1 MFFEE
6 SRDRRRCD
14 KSPRRPAFPP
24 AERGLV
30 AVNVDVRVHVAL
42 RDANTHGTLL
52 AKTRGML
59 PVADPA
65 DRTFKKTTFAGP
77 FKYSS
82 QKKFERGL
90 MKLLNEIVKKDFP
103 YFGACYG
110 FGTVIKN
117 AGGNVSK
124 KQYSENAGPV
134 TIKIRAEAADD
145 KLMRGLPK
153 SFRAFVGHKEACF
166 RLPKGAVWLAESAQ
180 CPYQMVRIKQN
191 IYAAQFHP
199 ELDACEFCVRVDVY
213 KNYGYFDPKDAEKL
227 KKKAMREKITT
238 PMEILRRFTEFYG
251 S

>member
-1 MFFEE
+1 MKPFLILQ
-6 SRDRRRCD
+6 SRPEDLASQNEFD
-14 KSPRRPAFPP
+14 SMLTFGNLKKK
-24 AERGLV
+24 
-30 AVNVDVRVHVAL
+30 DVRRVRMEREGMPKINL
-42 RDANTHGTLL
+42 RDYSGVIVGGGPNN
-52 AKTRGML
+52 
-59 PVADPA
+59 VSDPE
-65 DRTFKKTTFAGP
+65 KKKNA
-77 FKYSS
+77 S